1 MSENNNLLREN
12 LVYDESKIKDINVP
26 EEHHGKCVGLF
37 YFDEKNNDFI
47 GVKKFKIE
55 DYKKYVTN
63 IVFTKNDH
71 FITYDI
77 DHKIVYAENNY
88 FGTNNPDYTSIYR
101 GRIYYNY
108 LCNYFYL
115 RVGDWFD
122 TYKDTL
128 YMLIEKY
135 FNLKPHSYAVS
146 KHSHWNL
153 NSHHKI

>member
-26 EEHHGKCVGLF
+26 EEHHGKYVGLF
-37 YFDEKNNDFI
+37 YFDVKNNDFI

-77 DHKIVYAENNY
+77 DHKIIYAENNY
-88 FGTNNPDYTSIYR
+88 FGTNNPDYT
-101 GRIYYNY
+101 
-108 LCNYFYL
+108 
-115 RVGDWFD
+115 
-122 TYKDTL
+122 K
-128 YMLIEKY
+128 
-135 FNLKPHSYAVS
+135 
-146 KHSHWNL
+146 
-153 NSHHKI
+153 